1 MVPDPKIG
9 VVVVPS
15 AKVTERDPSQ
25 GENVLKKILLVIMVC
40 VAPESISIRVG
51 GVVEEYT

>member
-1 MVPDPKIG
+1 MVPEPKMG

-51 GVVEEYT
+51 DVVEEYT